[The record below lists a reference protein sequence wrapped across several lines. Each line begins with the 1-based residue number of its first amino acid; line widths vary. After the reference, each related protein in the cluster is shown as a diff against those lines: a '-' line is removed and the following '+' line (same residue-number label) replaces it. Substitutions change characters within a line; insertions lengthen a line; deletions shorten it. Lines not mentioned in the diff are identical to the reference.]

1 MTDQN
6 RTSLTHRMGRR
17 TLLAAIAAMSL
28 LAASGCAA
36 RKKAESE
43 IPVRAPTDVPAHFL
57 VGDLSSEATQEPAPG
72 TGCHNPMVDSRSGT
86 RIKLVRSREGQ
97 GDYEVLEGKYG
108 VGPGEVLR
116 IDCATGRAIGIYKR
130 AKG

>member
-1 MTDQN
+1 MIDRNHTG
-6 RTSLTHRMGRR
+6 RTRR
-17 TLLAAIAAMSL
+17 KTRGAILGALGAMSL
-28 LAASGCAA
+28 LAASACAH
-36 RKKAESE
+36 RKSETE

-57 VGDLSSEATQEPAPG
+57 VGDLASDATQEPAPG
-72 TGCHNPMVDSRSGT
+72 AGCHNPMVDARNGT
-86 RIKLVRSREGQ
+86 RVKLVRSRDGQ

-108 VGPGEVLR
+108 VGPGEILR